1 MKTLFRIALIAIA
14 LIFVASPV
22 SIVLRAQTQSESPTA
37 IKARMSQ
44 RLPQVDKLKESGAL
58 GENNLGYLEV
68 RDASQSGAAA
78 IAAAENAD
86 RKAVYQLIATQQ
98 KMSAEEVGKARAQQI
113 AQLSRP
119 GVWIQNAQG
128 VWAKR

>member
-1 MKTLFRIALIAIA
+1 MKTLFRTALIAIA
-14 LIFVASPV
+14 LILTASPA
-22 SIVLRAQTQSESPTA
+22 STMLRAQAQSESPAA
-37 IKARMSQ
+37 IKARMTQ
-44 RLPQVDKLKESGAL
+44 RLPQIDKLKESGAL

-68 RDASQSGAAA
+68 RDADQNDAAA

-86 RKAVYQLIATQQ
+86 RKAVYQIIATQQ

-128 VWAKR
+128 VWAKK

>member
-1 MKTLFRIALIAIA
+1 MKTLFRTVLTAIS
-14 LIFVASPV
+14 LLFIASPAPTM
-22 SIVLRAQTQSESPTA
+22 LWAQAQSESPAA
-37 IKARMSQ
+37 IKARMTQ

-58 GENNLGYLEV
+58 GENNLGFLEV

-86 RKAVYQLIATQQ
+86 RKAVYQIIAAQQ
-98 KMSAEEVGKARAQQI
+98 KMSVEEVGKARAQQI
-113 AQLSRP
+113 AQISRA

-128 VWAKR
+128 AWARK